1 MVRLIFLVI
10 FVFLYSLS
18 YQFFIEHT
26 INKETITEEIK
37 KEKTINAVQQHAREG
52 TKKPNALCRDINE
65 SRFLTIKACR
75 MPNPTYILETFH
87 PFNFISPSSSSGTLH
102 AGVGH

>member
-37 KEKTINAVQQHAREG
+37 KEKTINAVQQARQRRYEEAERAMQG
-52 TKKPNALCRDINE
+52 
-65 SRFLTIKACR
+65 
-75 MPNPTYILETFH
+75 Y
-87 PFNFISPSSSSGTLH
+87 
-102 AGVGH
+102 

>member
-18 YQFFIEHT
+18 HQFFTEHT

-37 KEKTINAVQQHAREG
+37 KEKTINAVQQARQRRYEEAERAMQG
-52 TKKPNALCRDINE
+52 
-65 SRFLTIKACR
+65 
-75 MPNPTYILETFH
+75 Y
-87 PFNFISPSSSSGTLH
+87 
-102 AGVGH
+102 

>member
-18 YQFFIEHT
+18 YQFFTEHT

-37 KEKTINAVQQHAREG
+37 KEKTINAVQQARQRRYEEAERAMQG
-52 TKKPNALCRDINE
+52 
-65 SRFLTIKACR
+65 
-75 MPNPTYILETFH
+75 Y
-87 PFNFISPSSSSGTLH
+87 
-102 AGVGH
+102 